1 MRFDVSISKLKLE
14 FKQLQFK
21 YKKPARKM
29 FSFLCKRMKDYLD
42 HPLQH

>member
-14 FKQLQFK
+14 FKQLQFE
-21 YKKPARKM
+21 YKKTARKI
-29 FSFLCKRMKDYLD
+29 FRFLRKRMKDYLD